1 MAPKPQKGAP
11 LAVAAARLIAKY
23 GMAAV
28 AKAIKN
34 NAKSAK
40 PASKYPTS
48 NVKVVKKTKNT
59 KPKPMSQKEFNK
71 REWAEYKYQD

>member
-1 MAPKPQKGAP
+1 MAKPQKGVAD
-11 LAVAAARLIAKY
+11 AAARLIAKY
-23 GMAAV
+23 GRAAV

-34 NAKSAK
+34 SSK
-40 PASKYPTS
+40 PVSKYPTS

-71 REWAEYKYQD
+71 REWAEYKYQN